1 MNPNPRINNQQKKY
15 SKSSEN
21 HIRSLESII
30 KDSTVKS
37 STDGMNDSTCP
48 QQMNSMRKDGLS
60 TTAVFKLLS
69 SANQHLEMA
78 KEGRKYYL

>member
-1 MNPNPRINNQQKKY
+1 
-15 SKSSEN
+15 
-21 HIRSLESII
+21 
-30 KDSTVKS
+30 
-37 STDGMNDSTCP
+37 MNDSTCP